1 MDLNKETTIVDIN
14 TDPIQQE
21 IITDINKVVILD
33 INKETTTVDTNRGI
47 TVGINKETTTMDTK
61 DTNKGIIIVMAHIK
75 IKQGALSGATLPC
88 AELLSFT
95 QRQYTKRHFQLLQ
108 L

>member
-1 MDLNKETTIVDIN
+1 MNLMKLKVRINKHS
-14 TDPIQQE
+14 IQQG
-21 IITDINKVVILD
+21 IMGDINKV
-33 INKETTTVDTNRGI
+33 TTTMDTNMGI
-47 TVGINKETTTMDTK
+47 TVGINKETTLDTK
-61 DTNKGIIIVMAHIK
+61 DTNKGIIIMAHIK

-95 QRQYTKRHFQLLQ
+95 QRQYTKRHFQFLQ